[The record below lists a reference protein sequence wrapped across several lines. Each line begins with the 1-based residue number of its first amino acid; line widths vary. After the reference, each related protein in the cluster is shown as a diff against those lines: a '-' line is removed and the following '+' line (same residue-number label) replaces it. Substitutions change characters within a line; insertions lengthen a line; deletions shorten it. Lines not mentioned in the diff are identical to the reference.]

1 MISVEIFPKGQ
12 DSSKITNLFVF
23 FTEAK
28 MVLLSSG
35 LIVLKSIISQS
46 ILSLDKISAAL
57 NASLIILP

>member
-28 MVLLSSG
+28 IVLLSRG

-46 ILSLDKISAAL
+46 IPSFSRTSDAL
-57 NASLIILP
+57 